1 MDKDKRA
8 QFDRGEIDGDG
19 NPTAPFGFGGG
30 RGGGFRSGG
39 PGGGSHEF
47 SGEGA
52 DFGDIFE
59 GLFGGGRRQ
68 PAGGGFG
75 GFGRSAPPQKG
86 GTITYRLAVQFI
98 DAGTLAPQRITLTD
112 GKTKLLKLPKCV
124 ADGTQTR
131 VRGKGTPG
139 HGRAG
144 GANT

>member
-1 MDKDKRA
+1 MSAYEMRISDWSSDVCSSDLNPKAAEKFAQVTHAYELLMDKDKRA

-68 PAGGGFG
+68 QAGGGFG

-86 GTITYRLAVQFI
+86 GNITYRQI
-98 DAGTLAPQRITLTD
+98 
-112 GKTKLLKLPKCV
+112 
-124 ADGTQTR
+124 
-131 VRGKGTPG
+131 
-139 HGRAG
+139 GRAHVCTPVTN
-144 GANT
+144 AQL